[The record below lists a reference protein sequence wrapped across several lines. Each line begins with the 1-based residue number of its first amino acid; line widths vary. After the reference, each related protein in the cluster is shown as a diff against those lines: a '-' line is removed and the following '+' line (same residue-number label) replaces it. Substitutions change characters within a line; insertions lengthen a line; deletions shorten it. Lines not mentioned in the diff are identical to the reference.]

1 LSGAAVVLD
10 SSALLALAHGE
21 PGAGRVAPLVELSV
35 ISAVNWAEVVES
47 RIRRGR
53 AAQSV
58 RAAATQAGI
67 EIVPLDARQAEIA
80 AELREPTRRHGLS
93 LADRCCLAL
102 ALGLR
107 APALTTDR
115 AWAKL
120 DVGVEIELIR

>member
-1 LSGAAVVLD
+1 MSETVVLD
-10 SSALLALAHGE
+10 ASALLALAHGE
-21 PGAGRVAPLVELSV
+21 PGAEHVAALVESSA

-47 RIRRGR
+47 RIGRGHGPR
-53 AAQSV
+53 IA

-67 EIVPLDARQAEIA
+67 KITPLDARQAELA
-80 AELREPTRRHGLS
+80 AGLREPTRRHGLA

-102 ALGLR
+102 ALSLG
-107 APALTTDR
+107 APALTADR